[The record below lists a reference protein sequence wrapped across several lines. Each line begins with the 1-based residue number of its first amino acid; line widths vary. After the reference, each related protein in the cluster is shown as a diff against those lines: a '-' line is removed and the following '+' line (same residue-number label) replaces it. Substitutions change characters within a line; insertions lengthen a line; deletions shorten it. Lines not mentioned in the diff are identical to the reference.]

1 MTPRQGVTHHT
12 RQARRRKETLK
23 RAGIWAFLIIFA
35 FSVVG
40 GALVAVGGF
49 GQ

>member
-1 MTPRQGVTHHT
+1 MSPRVET
-12 RQARRRKETLK
+12 RDSRKRRDALK
-23 RAGIWAFLIIFA
+23 RAGIWIFLIIFA